1 MIAHKNIGLRGL
13 FASLL
18 LTAAIAVPASAAVD
32 VNGFKF
38 ADTDKV
44 AGKELKL
51 NGAGMRTKVV
61 IKVYAAGL
69 YLPEKKTTMAEI
81 AALDGPRRITLMIA
95 RDISAD
101 SFGNAFM
108 EGLKDNTSVTER
120 NAVATQ
126 VTKFG
131 EMFALVPGL
140 KKGDVL
146 HIDWMPGVGTQ
157 CELNGKKLGETVQ
170 DVAFYNAILR
180 IWLGD
185 NPADRSL
192 KPALLGTK

>member
-1 MIAHKNIGLRGL
+1 MTIHKKIGLRSL
-13 FASLL
+13 FTSIL
-18 LTAAIAVPASAAVD
+18 LTAAIALPAAAAVD
-32 VNGFKF
+32 VHGYKF

-51 NGAGMRTKVV
+51 NGAGMRTKVI

-69 YLPEKKTTMAEI
+69 YLTEKKATMAEI
-81 AALDGPRRITLMIA
+81 AAIDGPRRMTLIMA
-95 RDISAD
+95 RDVSAD
-101 SFGNAFM
+101 SFGSAFM
-108 EGLKDNTSVTER
+108 DGLKENTSAAER
-120 NAVATQ
+120 NGMATQ

-146 HIDWMPGVGTQ
+146 HIDWLPGVGTT
-157 CELNGKKLGETVQ
+157 CELNGKKLGETVP

-180 IWLGD
+180 IWMGD